1 MTLDGTSSSALH
13 ISYPATSAVT
23 SRTTSR
29 VSVHPVAL
37 FSILDHYLRRS
48 DPEPAAPKQAGDQDG
63 ATAAAATPPPPPSS
77 KPSAAA
83 ASSTTAANPTRVIG
97 TLLGTRVENEVEIR
111 NCFAVPH
118 HETDE
123 LVQVDMDY
131 HRQMLELHQRVNP
144 EEIIVGWYATGPSLN
159 TYSSL
164 IQDFYSRETL
174 PNQAV
179 HLTVDTDVAK
189 ANTGVKAYVSAPLGL
204 TPKAESAVF
213 VPLPVTLL
221 SSLAEKP
228 ALSLL
233 ASTTAPQQQHG
244 GGVMLSDMDA
254 LAASLR
260 QVQSQLSRVLQ
271 YVRDV
276 IDGKRKGDPVVGR
289 YVIDAVSTVPISSS
303 SATTQDGASQLESLF
318 NSHLQDVLMISY
330 LANVVRAQA
339 EVSAR
344 LAILT

>member
-13 ISYPATSAVT
+13 ISYPANSAAT

-48 DPEPAAPKQAGDQDG
+48 DPEPAAPKDAGDQYG
-63 ATAAAATPPPPPSS
+63 ATAAPAAPSS

-233 ASTTAPQQQHG
+233 ASTTAPQQHG

-260 QVQSQLSRVLQ
+260 QVQSQLTRVLQ

-303 SATTQDGASQLESLF
+303 SAITQDGASQLESLF